1 MEKNKL
7 DVAISDN
14 FKKMTVKAIFSIVL
28 FVIVYLLLIV
38 GAIALTILFGYIGL
52 FVIAARPSFL
62 TIVLGAGI
70 ISIGLLIFIFLIK
83 FLFTKH
89 VTDRSHLVEIKRTD
103 EPKLFALVEEIVKE
117 VNTDFPK
124 KIYLSA
130 EVNASVFYDSSFWSM
145 FLPIRKNLQIGLGLM
160 NSITTDEC
168 KAILAHE
175 FGHFSQRSMK
185 VGSYVYNVNQIIYNM
200 LFDNQSYQSLVQ
212 AWASISGY
220 LTFFV
225 SIAVGIV
232 QGIQKILRKMY
243 EIVNVN
249 YLGLSREMEFHAD
262 AVAANIAGSKPMVN
276 ALLRLDLAD
285 NALNAVLSFYESKIK
300 VAQKTENLFTQH
312 QHVMAFLGKENDLGF
327 ENNLPKVDLQ
337 YTKRFNKSKL
347 VITNQWASH
356 PSIEDRVAELT
367 KLGIDLGEH
376 DNTLA
381 IHLLQDPERT
391 SAQLTAKIFSK
402 VEYKEEVSSLS
413 DEAFSADYHS
423 KFNEQTF
430 SKVFNSYYDNKNP
443 SVLDLESITAATNN
457 LSMQDV
463 FSNDAVDLVYHSIAL
478 ENDVATL
485 KQLSTEEVSIK
496 SFDYDGIKY
505 AIKDAPTVLIDVEKQ
520 AAEQKEKIKEVD
532 THIYAHF
539 LSLAQ
544 KTDKEDKLKSAY
556 QAYIGYEKDFQS
568 KVELFT
574 KMVNAVQFTHQ
585 TNAFEIIEQNMD
597 RLKLEEKPFK
607 EQIQTIIE
615 TTCYQ
620 SVLTEETKENLT
632 KYTSKNWLYFIR
644 PKYDDDALNVLFNAI
659 NGYQEVIYKAYFKIK
674 KELLQVFEEL
684 AISK

>member
-1 MEKNKL
+1 MEKHKL

-52 FVIAARPSFL
+52 FVIAASPSFL
-62 TIVLGAGI
+62 TIVLGVGI

-200 LFDNQSYQSLVQ
+200 LFDNQGYQSLVQ

-285 NALNAVLSFYESKIK
+285 NALNSVLSFYDSKIK

-327 ENNLPKVDLQ
+327 ENNLPKVDLH

-367 KLGIDLGEH
+367 KLGIDLGEQ

-402 VEYKEEVSSLS
+402 VEYKEEASNLS

-430 SKVFNSYYDNKNP
+430 SKVFNSYYNNKNP

-505 AIKDAPTVLIDVEKQ
+505 SIKDAPTVLVDVEKQ

-544 KTDKEDKLKSAY
+544 KTGKEDKLKSAY

-597 RLKLEEKPFK
+597 RLMLEEKPFK

-615 TTCYQ
+615 TTFYQ
-620 SVLTEETKENLT
+620 SLLTEETKENLT